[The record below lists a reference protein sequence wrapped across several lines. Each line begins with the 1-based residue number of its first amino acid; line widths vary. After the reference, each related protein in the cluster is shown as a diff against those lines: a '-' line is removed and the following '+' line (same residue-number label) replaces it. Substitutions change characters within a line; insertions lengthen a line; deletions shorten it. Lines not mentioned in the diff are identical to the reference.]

1 MARRGLDWYW
11 ESALGDQ
18 APDSRSRNSGDLGR
32 ANLSLLK
39 RTTKLPEG
47 VKLDG
52 IRYRSSRRDG
62 GISLVLFADRRNVEG
77 ASGDTWPK
85 PDPWLELVG
94 RSERVVA

>member
-39 RTTKLPEG
+39 TPKAKEILEFF
-47 VKLDG
+47 G
-52 IRYRSSRRDG
+52 IQS
-62 GISLVLFADRRNVEG
+62 FE
-77 ASGDTWPK
+77 
-85 PDPWLELVG
+85 
-94 RSERVVA
+94 